1 MKNKLLEE
9 NHAIMVRYGLQLLD
23 FFISRRLEMSG
34 HNKWST
40 IKHAKGAAD
49 AKRGALFTKLIKE
62 ISIAASMG
70 GGDQNANPRLR
81 AAIVKA
87 RAASMP
93 KDNIERAIKK
103 GTGELGGGTFEELVY
118 EGYAAG
124 GVAVL
129 VEVLTDNHNRAAANV
144 RNIFTKTGGNL
155 GTSGSVSRMF
165 DRKGVIEYDAEEVSE
180 DEVMEAA
187 LEAGAEDVVSE
198 DGVITVTTAPNDFT
212 AVVEALEPKGWKTLS
227 AEVSMVPQAYTAVDK
242 DTAAKVDKLLG
253 RLEEDDD
260 VQNVWS
266 TVEYPDDYEPE
277 V

>member
-1 MKNKLLEE
+1 
-9 NHAIMVRYGLQLLD
+9 
-23 FFISRRLEMSG
+23 MSG

-62 ISIAASMG
+62 ISIAAGMG
-70 GGDQNANPRLR
+70 GGDPNSNPRLR

-118 EGYAAG
+118 EGYAQG

-144 RNIFTKTGGNL
+144 RNIFNKTGGNL

-165 DRKGVIEYDAEEVSE
+165 DRKGVIEYDAETVPE
-180 DEVMEAA
+180 DELMEAA
-187 LEAGAEDVVSE
+187 LEAGAEDIVNE

-212 AVVEALEPKGWKTLS
+212 AVVEALEPKGWTALS

-242 DTAAKVDKLLG
+242 ETAAKVQKLID

-266 TVEYPDDYEPE
+266 TVEYPDDFEPE
-277 V
+277 A